1 MRSTSGLTE
10 GPRPSTSTVRLAVVA
25 VAVAASVAA
34 AAGIGV
40 RSTRGAQV
48 GVDEPQYLLSAM
60 SLAADGDLDIAD
72 ELAAQ
77 AWRPFHE
84 SELPQQ
90 TRLLP
95 DGRRVSPHDP
105 LLALLL
111 VPSVIAAEAVGV
123 ATWVA
128 VKLALALLAGLLA
141 GLLTWT
147 AVRRLDVGV
156 PAAAGVVGVFALSA
170 PLAVYG
176 NQIYPELPAALAV
189 TVAIAALT
197 QGGGHPLPNRYRIPT
212 TPGQWGAQPVA
223 DNWSRGGTWAVTAA
237 VVALP
242 WLSVKYAPVAATL
255 AAIALTRRWRAGQR
269 RAAAGIAITL
279 VAAGCVFAVVHLA
292 VYTGLTPYAAGDHFI
307 AGELTVAGTAPDFVG
322 RSQRLLGL
330 LVDREFGLA
339 AWQPAWLLLVPA
351 VVWLLRSRHPQW
363 PVLVAPLAVGWL
375 NATFVALTMHGYWF
389 GGRQLVVVLPAAVL
403 AVAVWAQ
410 QWRPARVLAGVLGV
424 LGVGSYLWLVVDG
437 LRGRITWVT
446 DFWLVA
452 DPWYQTW
459 SALLPAYQRATW
471 LTWLAHTLWLMAAV
485 MVAGWS
491 WRRGG
496 VRSSR

>member
-1 MRSTSGLTE
+1 LTE

-292 VYTGLTPYAAGDHFI
+292 VYTSLTPYAAGDHFI

-485 MVAGWS
+485 MVAAWS

>member
-1 MRSTSGLTE
+1 MTE
-10 GPRPSTSTVRLAVVA
+10 VGRPSTSTVRLAVVA

-197 QGGGHPLPNRYRIPT
+197 QGQG
-212 TPGQWGAQPVA
+212 GAQPVA
-223 DNWSRGGTWAVTAA
+223 GGWSRGAVWAMTAA
-237 VVALP
+237 VIALP

-255 AAIALTRRWRAGQR
+255 AAIGLTRRWRAGQR
-269 RAAAGIAITL
+269 GSAAGMAITL
-279 VAAGCVFAVVHLA
+279 VAAGCVFAVVHLV
-292 VYTGLTPYAAGDHFI
+292 VYTGLTPYAAGDHFTS
-307 AGELTVAGTAPDFVG
+307 GQLTVAGTAPDFVG

-339 AWQPAWLLLVPA
+339 
-351 VVWLLRSRHPQW
+351 
-363 PVLVAPLAVGWL
+363 
-375 NATFVALTMHGYWF
+375 
-389 GGRQLVVVLPAAVL
+389 
-403 AVAVWAQ
+403 
-410 QWRPARVLAGVLGV
+410 
-424 LGVGSYLWLVVDG
+424 
-437 LRGRITWVT
+437 
-446 DFWLVA
+446 
-452 DPWYQTW
+452 
-459 SALLPAYQRATW
+459 
-471 LTWLAHTLWLMAAV
+471 
-485 MVAGWS
+485 
-491 WRRGG
+491 
-496 VRSSR
+496 

>member
-1 MRSTSGLTE
+1 MPSTSGLP
-10 GPRPSTSTVRLAVVA
+10 GVPRARTSTVHLAVVA
-25 VAVAASVAA
+25 VAVAASVVAG
-34 AAGIGV
+34 AGIGV

-60 SLAADGDLDIAD
+60 SLAADGDLDITD

-111 VPSVIAAEAVGV
+111 VPGVIVAGWVG
-123 ATWVA
+123 A
-128 VKLALALLAGLLA
+128 KLTLALLAGLLA

-147 AVRRLDVGV
+147 AVRRLNVGV
-156 PAAAGVVGVFALSA
+156 PVAAGVVGVFALSA

-446 DFWLVA
+446 DFWLVT

>member
-1 MRSTSGLTE
+1 MTGV
-10 GPRPSTSTVRLAVVA
+10 PRASTVRVVVAA

-48 GVDEPQYLLSAM
+48 GVDEPQYLLSAI
-60 SLAADGDLDIAD
+60 SLASDGDLDIAD
-72 ELAAQ
+72 ELDTQ

-90 TRLLP
+90 TRLLL

-111 VPSVIAAEAVGV
+111 VPGVVVASWVG
-123 ATWVA
+123 A
-128 VKLALALLAGLLA
+128 KLTLALLAGVLA
-141 GLLTWT
+141 GLSTWT
-147 AVRRLDVGV
+147 AVRRLEVGV
-156 PAAAGVVGVFALSA
+156 PVAAGVVGVFALSA

-176 NQIYPELPAALAV
+176 NQLYPELPAALAV
-189 TVAIAALT
+189 TVAIAALS
-197 QGGGHPLPNRYRIPT
+197 GRL
-212 TPGQWGAQPVA
+212 
-223 DNWSRGGTWAVTAA
+223 SRAAAWAVVAA

-255 AAIALTRRWRAGQR
+255 AGIALARLWRTHQR
-269 RAAAGIAITL
+269 RPAVTMAITL
-279 VAAGCVFAVVHLA
+279 VAAGCVFAAVHLA
-292 VYTGLTPYAAGDHFI
+292 VYSGLTPYAAGDHFTG
-307 AGELTVAGTAPDFVG
+307 GELTVAGTTPDFFG

-389 GGRQLVVVLPAAVL
+389 PGRQLVVVLPAAVL

-410 QWRPARVLAGVLGV
+410 QWRPARAMAAVLGM
-424 LGVGSYLWLVVDG
+424 LGVSSYVWLVVDG

-459 SALLPAYQRATW
+459 STLLPAYLRPTW
-471 LTWLAHTLWLMAAV
+471 LTWLQHGLWLVAAAGATGWAWHAAGRQASASAAPITYQQPRADAAV
-485 MVAGWS
+485 TRHG
-491 WRRGG
+491 
-496 VRSSR
+496 

>member
-10 GPRPSTSTVRLAVVA
+10 VGQPSTSTVRLAVVA

-128 VKLALALLAGLLA
+128 VKLALALMAGLLA

-197 QGGGHPLPNRYRIPT
+197 QGG
-212 TPGQWGAQPVA
+212 AQPVA
-223 DNWSRGGTWAVTAA
+223 GGWSRGAVWAMTAA
-237 VVALP
+237 VIALP

-255 AAIALTRRWRAGQR
+255 AAIGLTRRWRAGQR
-269 RAAAGIAITL
+269 GSAAGMAITL
-279 VAAGCVFAVVHLA
+279 VATGCVFAVVHLV
-292 VYTGLTPYAAGDHFI
+292 VYTGLTPYAAGDHFTS
-307 AGELTVAGTAPDFVG
+307 GQLTVAGTAPDFVG

-339 AWQPAWLLLVPA
+339 AWQPAWLLMLPA
-351 VVWLLRSRHPQW
+351 VVWLLPSRHPQW
-363 PVLVAPLAVGWL
+363 PVLIAPLAVGWL

-389 GGRQLVVVLPAAVL
+389 PGRQLVVVLPAAIL

-410 QWRPARVLAGVLGV
+410 QWRPARAVVAALGV
-424 LGVGSYLWLVVDG
+424 LGISSYGWLVVAG

-459 SALLPAYQRATW
+459 SALLPAYQRP
-471 LTWLAHTLWLMAAV
+471 TWLAWLAHALWLLAAV
-485 MVAGWS
+485 MVAAWS
-491 WRRGG
+491 WRRGAI
-496 VRSSR
+496 RSSR